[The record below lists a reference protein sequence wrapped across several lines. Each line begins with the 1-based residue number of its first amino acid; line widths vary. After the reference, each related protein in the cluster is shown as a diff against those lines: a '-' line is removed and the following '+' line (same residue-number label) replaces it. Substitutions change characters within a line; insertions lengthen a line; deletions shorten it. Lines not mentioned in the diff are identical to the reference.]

1 MLYAILAEDKT
12 NSLELRLQYREAH
25 RDRLQELHE
34 SGHLVFA
41 GPHPAVDAEDPGEA
55 GFSGSLII
63 AEFANLDEAQQ
74 WADDDIYTTEGVF
87 SNLSVKPVKR
97 VFP

>member
-1 MLYAILAEDKT
+1 MLYAILAEDKE
-12 NSLELRLQYREAH
+12 NSLAERLEHRLEH
-25 RDRLQELHE
+25 RDRLQEMHE
-34 SGHLVFA
+34 SGKLVFA

-63 AEFANLDEAQQ
+63 AEFASLEDATI
-74 WADDDIYTTEGVF
+74 WAESDIYATAGVF
-87 SNLSVKPVKR
+87 SKVSVKPLKK

>member
-12 NSLELRLQYREAH
+12 DSLELRLQHRQAH

-34 SGHLVFA
+34 NGLLVFA

-63 AEFANLDEAQQ
+63 AEFDSLNEAQQ
-74 WADDDIYTTEGVF
+74 WADADIYTTEGVF

>member
-1 MLYAILAEDKT
+1 MLYAILAEDKE
-12 NSLELRLQYREAH
+12 NSLAQRLEHRGQH

-34 SGHLVFA
+34 QGKMIFA

-63 AEFANLDEAQQ
+63 AEFANLAEAQA
-74 WADDDIYTTEGVF
+74 WADADIYSTTGVY
-87 SNLSVKPVKR
+87 SSCSVKPVKK
-97 VFP
+97 VF

>member
-1 MLYAILAEDKT
+1 MLYAILAEDKE
-12 NSLELRLQYREAH
+12 NSLPERLDHRTAH

-34 SGHLVFA
+34 QGKLVFA

-63 AEFANLDEAQQ
+63 AEFSDLAQAQ
-74 WADDDIYTTEGVF
+74 AWADDDIYSQTGVY
-87 SNLSVKPVKR
+87 SSCSVKPVKR
-97 VFP
+97 VF

>member
-1 MLYAILAEDKT
+1 MLYAILAEDKE
-12 NSLELRLQYREAH
+12 NSLAQRLQHRGQH

-34 SGHLVFA
+34 QGKLVFA

-63 AEFANLDEAQQ
+63 AEFSNLAAAQA
-74 WADDDIYTTEGVF
+74 WADADIYSTTGVY
-87 SNLSVKPVKR
+87 SNCSVKPVKR
-97 VFP
+97 VY